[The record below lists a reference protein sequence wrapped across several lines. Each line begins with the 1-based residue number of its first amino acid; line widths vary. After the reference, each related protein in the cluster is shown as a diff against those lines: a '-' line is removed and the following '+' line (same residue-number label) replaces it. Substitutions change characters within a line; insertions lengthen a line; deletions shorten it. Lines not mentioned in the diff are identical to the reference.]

1 MTATTTDPAR
11 RYGLVTPCKK
21 CPFRTD
27 VEPYLRTE
35 RAQEIADSLHAGTE
49 FPCHET
55 TVRKVDDEGNDTL
68 ADGPRSRFCAGAMAT
83 MEREGNPNQMLR
95 VAERLGFYDPAK
107 LAAREQPVYRSL
119 SDWVQAHVRANEGI
133 PTFVDEDGHLHEYE
147 HCGVVADE
155 CEDPAG
161 YMSGGAAMESADPP
175 TCHPWEDECE
185 GCNRAVCAGCRSEQW
200 DKDGGQFCVYCYNP
214 DADEDEGTEG
224 TEGTGDVE

>member
-11 RYGLVTPCKK
+11 RYGLVSPCKK

-35 RAQEIADSLHAGTE
+35 RAREIAETLQEGSE

-55 TVRKVDDEGNDTL
+55 TVMQADETGEETL
-68 ADGPRSRFCAGAMAT
+68 VEGPRSRFCAGAMAT
-83 MEREGNPNQMLR
+83 MEREGAPNQMLR

-107 LAAREQPVYRSL
+107 LMSRDQPVYRSL
-119 SDWVQAHVRANEGI
+119 SDWVQAHARANGDI
-133 PTFVDEDGHLHEYE
+133 PTFTDSDGNVHDYE

-161 YMSGGAAMESADPP
+161 YMTGGGAMANADEP

-185 GCNRAVCAGCRSEQW
+185 GCSQPTCVGCRSKQW
-200 DKDGGQFCVYCYNP
+200 DKDGGQFCVICYVP
-214 DADEDEGTEG
+214 DADENEETD
-224 TEGTGDVE
+224 DDD